1 MLQIHSKKRNRLEH
15 KRLHD
20 LVYVKYNQ
28 ALKRRYSLKDEVD
41 PISLNDID
49 ECNEWLVGEMDGD
62 DDEVGNERVFEGDDA
77 LNWEDVYRASGVGE
91 PRIYTRRQKRKKSAN
106 GEGQSAPRAS
116 KKGSGSASSS
126 RKGKE
131 KVAEAEVEEEE
142 LEFEDNIE
150 ESEEE
155 LQDIDLENSEG
166 EEVEGYASL
175 SDNENDYI
183 GEEEGEEEEEEED
196 H

>member
-15 KRLHD
+15 RRLHD

-49 ECNEWLVGEMDGD
+49 ECNEWLVGEMDE

-91 PRIYTRRQKRKKSAN
+91 PRIYTRRQKRKKSTS
-106 GEGQSAPRAS
+106 GEGKSAPRAS
-116 KKGSGSASSS
+116 KKGSTTSSS

-142 LEFEDNIE
+142 LEFEDDIE

-155 LQDIDLENSEG
+155 LQDIDFENSEG
-166 EEVEGYASL
+166 EEAEGYASL
-175 SDNENDYI
+175 SENENDYI
-183 GEEEGEEEEEEED
+183 GEEEGEEEED
-196 H
+196 